1 MRVVDHDFRIACD
14 HTSVVPTAW
23 RVIKRTCRPSGAV
36 TTVNFNLLTSSKER
50 EVTDTVIVVKLSS
63 KCPTI
68 TAGPLSYHT
77 HVETACN
84 LPQEA
89 YELPQNHWSSA
100 AETPSILSV
109 NMR

>member
-1 MRVVDHDFRIACD
+1 M
-14 HTSVVPTAW
+14 TQVPY
-23 RVIKRTCRPSGAV
+23 G
-36 TTVNFNLLTSSKER
+36 TTVNFNVLTSSKER